1 MQSGSSIG
9 LALERVI
16 YLLDSKS
23 LNPRPSYFRLV
34 DRLLCFLIDQNLS
47 FDETVLLLKMT
58 RSFRSLLTNRRHLYF
73 YAFTIGRKTK
83 NCLEV
88 SIALRDLD

>member
-1 MQSGSSIG
+1 MQSGSSIV
-9 LALERVI
+9 LALGSVN
-16 YLLDSKS
+16 YLLSSKPF
-23 LNPRPSYFRLV
+23 NPRPSYFRLV
-34 DRLLCFLIDQNLS
+34 DKLLCFLIDQNLS
-47 FDETVLLLKMT
+47 FDETILLLKMT
-58 RSFRSLLTNRRHLYF
+58 RPFRNILTNRRHLYF